1 MVNLFLT
8 ILYMFELIVLFIVI
22 VILCFTLVPAAI
34 SAFNRSEKFLH
45 HSLITL
51 AVLFTLLTIV
61 SDLYN
66 YALGIYHTQSYKRW
80 GSSVTNGLPN
90 PIQKS
95 FTYANANKTWV
106 LIMIIVFAIMMTY
119 FSRQ

>member
-1 MVNLFLT
+1 
-8 ILYMFELIVLFIVI
+8 MFELIVLFIVI
-22 VILCFTLVPAAI
+22 VILCFTLVPAVIA
-34 SAFNRSEKFLH
+34 AFNRSEKFLH

-61 SDLYN
+61 TDLYN

-80 GSSVTNGLPN
+80 GSSATNGLPN

-106 LIMIIVFAIMMTY
+106 LIMLIVFVILMTY